1 MRTAVDEGLL
11 AQLRAVY
18 MFSELNDKQLRHVCD
33 LGKVVDHG
41 PGRTIVTEGQNA
53 LSFHLILDGEADVV
67 VHGKVRRT
75 LHPGDYF
82 GEVAVI
88 DGKPRSASVVAKTEV
103 RAWAMTGSSFKNL
116 LEDQPSVSHG
126 VLLGLCSRLRE
137 LETLPIQLPS

>member
-1 MRTAVDEGLL
+1 MRTQIDVDLVE
-11 AQLRAVY
+11 QLRNVY
-18 MFSELNDKQLRHVCD
+18 IFAEVSPRH
-33 LGKVVDHG
+33 LQKISAQGKVVHHE
-41 PGRTIVTEGQNA
+41 PGHQIMTEGRAA
-53 LSFHLILDGEADVV
+53 LGFHLILEGEADVV
-67 VHGKVRRT
+67 VHGTARRT

-137 LETLPIQLPS
+137 LETLPIQL